1 MRAGLGLSVGGVG
14 QLWVRVGK
22 SGQVWMSRTDWAGMD
37 DMVSGLVWVC
47 VQV

>member
-1 MRAGLGLSVGGVG
+1 MRAGLGLSVGGCGAVM
-14 QLWVRVGK
+14 GK